1 MLVELGIGLLITGER
16 LLGVNN
22 DKDLKKAAFIEHL
35 VLMGAVEMDGID
47 SNTGEMIY
55 SITDKLEEV
64 SPRMYQILSE
74 DFNTKMYEM
83 IYTGPKVM
91 KWKFDSEFFDG

>member
-1 MLVELGIGLLITGER
+1 MS
-16 LLGVNN
+16 
-22 DKDLKKAAFIEHL
+22 KDRAIKKAAFIEHL
-35 VLMGAVEMDGID
+35 VLMGAIEMDGID
-47 SNTGEMIY
+47 SETGEMIY

-74 DFNTKMYEM
+74 DFNAKMYEM

-91 KWKFDSEFFDG
+91 KWKFDSEFFNG

>member
-1 MLVELGIGLLITGER
+1 MNSDV
-16 LLGVNN
+16 
-22 DKDLKKAAFIEHL
+22 KKAAFLEHL
-35 VLMGAVEMDGID
+35 LLMGAIEIDGID
-47 SNTGEMIY
+47 GDTGEMLY

-64 SPRMYQILSE
+64 SPRMFEMLSE
-74 DFNTKMYEM
+74 DFNSKMYEM

>member
-1 MLVELGIGLLITGER
+1 MSKNRAI
-16 LLGVNN
+16 
-22 DKDLKKAAFIEHL
+22 KKAAFIEHL
-35 VLMGAVEMDGID
+35 VLMGAIEMDGID
-47 SNTGEMIY
+47 SSTGEMIY

-74 DFNTKMYEM
+74 DFNAKMYEM

>member
-1 MLVELGIGLLITGER
+1 MNSNV
-16 LLGVNN
+16 
-22 DKDLKKAAFIEHL
+22 KKAAFLEHL
-35 VLMGAVEMDGID
+35 LLMGAIEIDGID
-47 SNTGEMIY
+47 GDTGEMLY

-64 SPRMYQILSE
+64 SPRMFEMLSE
-74 DFNTKMYEM
+74 DFNSKMYEM

>member
-1 MLVELGIGLLITGER
+1 MS
-16 LLGVNN
+16 
-22 DKDLKKAAFIEHL
+22 KDRSIKKAAFIEHL
-35 VLMGAVEMDGID
+35 VLMGAIEMDGID
-47 SNTGEMIY
+47 SDTGEMIY

-74 DFNTKMYEM
+74 DFNAKMYEM

-91 KWKFDSEFFDG
+91 KWKFDMEFFNG

>member
-1 MLVELGIGLLITGER
+1 MEIINNLEYMSISNDTYMNTNTSTNTTNNIITQMEI
-16 LLGVNN
+16 
-22 DKDLKKAAFIEHL
+22 F
-35 VLMGAVEMDGID
+35 
-47 SNTGEMIY
+47 

-74 DFNTKMYEM
+74 DFNAKMYEM

>member
-1 MLVELGIGLLITGER
+1 
-16 LLGVNN
+16 
-22 DKDLKKAAFIEHL
+22 
-35 VLMGAVEMDGID
+35 MGAIEMDGID
-47 SNTGEMIY
+47 SDTGEMIY

-74 DFNTKMYEM
+74 DFNAKMYEM

>member
-1 MLVELGIGLLITGER
+1 MNSDV
-16 LLGVNN
+16 
-22 DKDLKKAAFIEHL
+22 KKAAFLEHL
-35 VLMGAVEMDGID
+35 LLMGAIEMDGID
-47 SNTGEMIY
+47 GDTGEMLY

-64 SPRMYQILSE
+64 SPRMFEMLSE
-74 DFNTKMYEM
+74 DFNSKMYEM